1 MMDYEAMLRRENV
14 PALGCTEPIACAY
27 AAAWAASVLPCKPD
41 RIEVEGSRNMLK
53 NAMSVGIPGSD
64 MVGLP
69 IAAAL
74 GAVGG
79 NHLRE
84 LEVLAELTPEKIAES
99 REMVLAGKVTVRQ
112 KQDVESLY
120 IEVKVTGGGHTA
132 TAIVRRYHTQLTDLT
147 LDGRAL
153 RHERLPEQGSASA
166 EELGMS
172 VRGIYEY
179 CTTADTNRLKF
190 LLDGAKLN
198 LRMAEEGL
206 NEKCGINVG
215 KCLADAAHH
224 KRLFGEDIGSRA
236 VAATAAACDARMAG
250 ARLPVMS
257 VAGSGNQGMV
267 CTIPVAVYAEGIQ
280 ASEEQLIRALAVSE
294 LITIHIKS
302 RLGRLSALCG
312 CGIAAAVGTSCGVV
326 LLLGGGEKQ
335 IEYAITNMVANI
347 TGMICDGAKAG
358 CAMKVATAV
367 SAGIQCAVLVMND
380 VCVPPID
387 GIVDSDIEK
396 TIANLGYVGREG
408 MAQTDQVILDL
419 MTGKTI
425 STC

>member
-1 MMDYEAMLRRENV
+1 MIDYEAMLRRENV

-27 AAAWAASVLPCKPD
+27 AASWAASVLKCKPEQI
-41 RIEVEGSRNMLK
+41 RVEGSRNVLK

-84 LEVLAELTPEKIAES
+84 LEVLAELTPEQVAES
-99 REMVLAGKVTVRQ
+99 REMVLAGKVTVSQ

-120 IEVKVTGGGHTA
+120 IEVTVQGGGHTA
-132 TAIVRRYHTQLTDLT
+132 TAVVRRCHTQLTDLS
-147 LDGRAL
+147 LDGRSL
-153 RHERLPEQGSASA
+153 RHECLPEQS
-166 EELGMS
+166 ETPEDEMEMS
-172 VRGIYEY
+172 VHDIYEY
-179 CTTADTNRLKF
+179 CMAADTERLKF
-190 LLDGAKLN
+190 LLDGVKLN

-206 NEKCGINVG
+206 TEKCGINVG
-215 KCLADAAHH
+215 KCLADASQ
-224 KRLFGEDIGSRA
+224 KNYLFGEDIGSKA
-236 VAATAAACDARMAG
+236 VAVTAAACDARMAG
-250 ARLPVMS
+250 VRLPVMS

-267 CTIPVAVYAEGIQ
+267 CTVPVAVYAKGMN
-280 ASEEQLIRALAVSE
+280 ASEEMLIRALAVSE
-294 LITIHIKS
+294 LVTIHIKS

-312 CGIAAAVGTSCGVV
+312 CGIAAAVGTSCGIVV
-326 LLLGGGEKQ
+326 LLGGGEKQ
-335 IEYAITNMVANI
+335 IEFAITNMVANI

-367 SAGIQCAVLVMND
+367 SAGIQCAALAMSG
-380 VCVPPID
+380 VCVPAID

-396 TIANLGYVGREG
+396 TIANLGHVGCEG
-408 MAQTDQVILDL
+408 MAQTDQVILNL
-419 MTGKTI
+419 MTGKTANP
-425 STC
+425 C